1 MARAESPRRSAA
13 LPWFESRRYLCV
25 MRALI
30 VLAVVALLLGSCT
43 ESSCACVMPVP
54 SSTWVGVTSAF
65 DSLDLALYEDGR
77 TVTVTGTLHR
87 TREPSAPVRGL
98 QGTGERDLQLGA
110 PIVLTLHGWYDT
122 PVTWRATVSRRDS
135 LYGVLQLPVGQVAGD
150 TLGLFLRRRR

>member
-1 MARAESPRRSAA
+1 MPIGRA
-13 LPWFESRRYLCV
+13 LPPLESRRYLCT
-25 MRALI
+25 MRTLLA
-30 VLAVVALLLGSCT
+30 LAVVALLLGSCT
-43 ESSCACVMPVP
+43 ESSCACTFPVP
-54 SSTWVGVTSAF
+54 SSSWVGVTSAF

-87 TREPSAPVRGL
+87 TREPAAPVRGI

-110 PIVLTLHGWYDT
+110 PTTLIFSGWYDT

-135 LYGVLQLPVGQVAGD
+135 LYGVLQLPAGQVAGD